1 MDGGAVENIERYKQ
15 QAATADS
22 TVATVK
28 SGNRLNFE
36 QRKNTVQSAEKSI
49 LFLKS
54 GFLFIK
60 TNLVFLFHNCY
71 GWFSSFTGKE
81 LSSGIFISSLITK
94 IKNRRRFLDKNTL
107 NNVFIPGD
115 TDSYLQAPYHPIHF
129 AFEIRSFAAV
139 NHFWE
144 KKENF
149 GEMINR

>member
-1 MDGGAVENIERYKQ
+1 MTDFEQYKRQ
-15 QAATADS
+15 VVTVDS
-22 TVATVK
+22 TVVTVK
-28 SGNRLNFE
+28 SRNRLSFE
-36 QRKNTVQSAEKSI
+36 RKKNTVKSAEESI
-49 LFLKS
+49 LSLKS
-54 GFLFIK
+54 RFLFIK
-60 TNLVFLFHNCY
+60 TNLVFLFHNRY

-94 IKNRRRFLDKNTL
+94 IKNLRRFLDKNTF
-107 NNVFIPGD
+107 NNVSISEN

-129 AFEIRSFAAV
+129 ALEIRSFAAV

>member
-1 MDGGAVENIERYKQ
+1 MTDFEQYKRQ
-15 QAATADS
+15 VVTVDS
-22 TVATVK
+22 TVVTVK
-28 SGNRLNFE
+28 SRNRLSFE
-36 QRKNTVQSAEKSI
+36 RKKNTVKSAEESI
-49 LFLKS
+49 LSLKS
-54 GFLFIK
+54 RFLFIK
-60 TNLVFLFHNCY
+60 TNLVFLFHNRY
-71 GWFSSFTGKE
+71 DWFSSFTGKE

-107 NNVFIPGD
+107 NNISIPGD

>member
-1 MDGGAVENIERYKQ
+1 MTDFEQYKRQ
-15 QAATADS
+15 VVTVDS
-22 TVATVK
+22 TVVTVK
-28 SGNRLNFE
+28 SRNRLSFE
-36 QRKNTVQSAEKSI
+36 RKKNTVKSAEESI
-49 LFLKS
+49 LSLKS
-54 GFLFIK
+54 RFLFIK
-60 TNLVFLFHNCY
+60 TNLVFLFHNRY

-94 IKNRRRFLDKNTL
+94 IKNRRRFLDKNTF
-107 NNVFIPGD
+107 NNFSIPEN

-129 AFEIRSFAAV
+129 ALEIRSFAAV

>member
-1 MDGGAVENIERYKQ
+1 MTDFEQYKRQ
-15 QAATADS
+15 VVTVDS
-22 TVATVK
+22 TVVTVK
-28 SGNRLNFE
+28 SRNRLSFE
-36 QRKNTVQSAEKSI
+36 RKKNTVKSAEESI
-49 LFLKS
+49 LSLKS
-54 GFLFIK
+54 RFLFIK
-60 TNLVFLFHNCY
+60 TNLVFLFHNRY

-94 IKNRRRFLDKNTL
+94 IKNLRRFLDKNTF
-107 NNVFIPGD
+107 NNVSISEN